1 MSKLLMFDFKCASC
15 DVTFEDLVQSE
26 IRQLEC
32 PKCGA
37 TACRQIS
44 PVRLDYTGMA
54 TQEGFP
60 SAADHF
66 SRTHRE
72 RKAIEDRSYRE
83 HGDYGAAAGS
93 DGGVSTP
100 EKQAGLD

>member
-1 MSKLLMFDFKCASC
+1 MSKLTMFDFNCASC
-15 DVTFEDLVQSE
+15 DATFEDLVQPD
-26 IRQLEC
+26 IRELPC

-44 PVRLDYTGMA
+44 PVRLDYAGMA

-72 RKAIEDRSYRE
+72 RKAVEQRHYERN
-83 HGDYGAAAGS
+83 GDYGSAAGS
-93 DGGVSTP
+93 DGGVSRP
-100 EKQAGLD
+100 EAQVD